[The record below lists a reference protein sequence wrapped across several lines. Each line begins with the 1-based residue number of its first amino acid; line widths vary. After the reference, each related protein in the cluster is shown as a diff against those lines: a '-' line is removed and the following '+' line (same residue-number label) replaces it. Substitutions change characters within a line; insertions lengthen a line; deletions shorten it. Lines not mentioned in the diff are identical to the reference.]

1 MEISLAAPVVGHIQL
16 TMCPQWFTVGLS
28 MGRSQQDPA
37 NLSQEQL
44 RLMGALRKEL
54 EGVLMKTPLFD
65 EPVLSPAEQAHVLDW
80 ACVRTY
86 DSDKLISKKLRKHLR
101 K

>member
-1 MEISLAAPVVGHIQL
+1 
-16 TMCPQWFTVGLS
+16 
-28 MGRSQQDPA
+28 
-37 NLSQEQL
+37 
-44 RLMGALRKEL
+44 MGALRKEL

-65 EPVLSPAEQAHVLDW
+65 EPVLGRAEQAHVLDW

-86 DSDKLISKKLRKHLR
+86 DSDKLVLKKLRKHLR